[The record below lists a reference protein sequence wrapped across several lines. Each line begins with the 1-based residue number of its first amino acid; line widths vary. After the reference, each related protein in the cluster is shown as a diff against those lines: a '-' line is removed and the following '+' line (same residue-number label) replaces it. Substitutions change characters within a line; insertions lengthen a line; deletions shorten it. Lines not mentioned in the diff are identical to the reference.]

1 VFLIIETTIFIL
13 FIILIPKAPLDAF
26 HSESGWYV
34 LAKPKARKKEKRR
47 AAESANKPHE
57 KAAKPPEERKKAEER
72 PKVPKGTLNRKS
84 AFQGKGFFDID
95 KIRKAV
101 ETEAKQPE
109 IREEGKQYIRTGI
122 KGFDDL
128 FEKGIPKG
136 NATVIAG
143 GCGSG
148 KTIMCL
154 QILTEAAR
162 KGQKCL
168 YMSFEESEDKL
179 RQHMNDFGWNP
190 HELEKKGTLVIKRF
204 SIFDIARSIDA
215 LLAKRK
221 GELLIDVKPV
231 ILPDGFKP
239 DLVVVDSLT
248 AIASAF
254 VGSDTYRSYIEQ
266 LFRFL
271 EEMRTT
277 AFLITETE
285 QIPKIFSP
293 TGVEE
298 FLADGVV
305 VLYNIRKGDIRENA
319 IEVLKMRGTRHK
331 KKIVAMQVTSR
342 GMEVFPEQEVF
353 SGIDNE
359 K

>member
-1 VFLIIETTIFIL
+1 LARSRKHKRAAKH
-13 FIILIPKAPLDAF
+13 KAAQ
-26 HSESGWYV
+26 SV
-34 LAKPKARKKEKRR
+34 KKKEELKREGGKR
-47 AAESANKPHE
+47 KEGVNRRLQSSSRLPRES
-57 KAAKPPEERKKAEER
+57 KKA
-72 PKVPKGTLNRKS
+72 S
-84 AFQGKGFFDID
+84 FFDVERI
-95 KIRKAV
+95 KKAV
-101 ETEAKQPE
+101 HTELRQTEAHE
-109 IREEGKQYIRTGI
+109 DGKQYIRTGI
-122 KGFDDL
+122 KGFDEL

-143 GCGSG
+143 GAGSG

-154 QILTEAAR
+154 QILVEAAR
-162 KGQKCL
+162 KGEKCF

-179 RQHMNDFGWNP
+179 RQHMKDFGWNP
-190 HELEKKGTLVIKRF
+190 GELEKKGSLIIKRF
-204 SIFDIARSIDA
+204 STFDIARSIDA

-239 DLVVVDSLT
+239 DRVVVDSLT

-271 EEMRTT
+271 EDIKTT
-277 AFLITETE
+277 SFLITETE
-285 QIPKIFSP
+285 QIPRIFSP

-319 IEVLKMRGTRHK
+319 IEVLKMRGSRHK

-342 GMEVFPEQEVF
+342 GIEVFPEQEVF

>member
-1 VFLIIETTIFIL
+1 VVSIL
-13 FIILIPKAPLDAF
+13 KAPKAG
-26 HSESGWYV
+26 S
-34 LAKPKARKKEKRR
+34 R
-47 AAESANKPHE
+47 SANSNAVKKPE
-57 KAAKPPEERKKAEER
+57 KAGEKGKPMKAPE
-72 PKVPKGTLNRKS
+72 KGL
-84 AFQGKGFFDID
+84 FDME
-95 KIRKAV
+95 KIRKAI
-101 ETEAKQPE
+101 ETESGQPE
-109 IREEGKQYIRTGI
+109 AKEGGKQYIRTGI
-122 KGFDDL
+122 KGFDEL

-154 QILTEAAR
+154 QILAYAAR
-162 KGQKCL
+162 NGEKCL
-168 YMSFEESEDKL
+168 YMSFEESEEKL
-179 RQHMNDFGWNP
+179 RQHMKDFGWNP
-190 HELEKKGTLVIKRF
+190 GELERKGTLLIKRF

-271 EEMRTT
+271 EDMGTT

-319 IEVLKMRGTRHK
+319 IEVLKMRGTKHK
-331 KKIVAMQVTSR
+331 KKIVAMRLTSR
-342 GMEVFPEQEVF
+342 GMEIFPEQEVF
-353 SGIDNE
+353 SDIGSDD
-359 K
+359 KV